1 MKLIEL
7 GANKPTFRTIYF
19 NPSGITLI
27 IGKRAEEKGNNT
39 YNGVG
44 KSFALYLVQFCLAS
58 KSNLKLSKK
67 LPTWEFYLKFS
78 IEGKDF
84 IVKRSTDNQSK
95 VSLNGEEKSLSEFS
109 EFMLMSIFTI
119 PDGVTKAS
127 FRSLI
132 SRFLR
137 TRKQEY
143 FKFDNFV
150 YKEQDERAL
159 LSNSIL
165 LGLNSLL
172 VEKKF
177 LLKEEINKIS
187 DFRKAIQSDETFNSF
202 FGADNDIDIVIKELE
217 ESIQKLEIKISEFEI
232 AEDYSKIEE
241 QSNLL
246 SYQLKESNNQL
257 SLLRETLKNI
267 IKSLHLRT
275 DMSESIFDSF
285 IASLESELNIKVS
298 ERVSEVKA
306 FHQNLTIGRTHRLNK
321 EKTNILQQ
329 INEEERKQKLIASKY
344 DTSLKFLNK
353 YGALDDYVSVNQ
365 KLNEDKNA
373 LSKITTS
380 IELINAYKKRESE
393 IKLVMAEDNLATEQY
408 LQVEKQ
414 GHLAILMDSYR
425 TLTGRFYD
433 DKKGGISVV
442 NNDGQNKLRYKIDV
456 RIQDDASDGINEVR
470 IFCFDLLLLLSQIN
484 HNVKFIFHDSRLFAN
499 MDTHQRFSAL
509 NIASEIGNKDFQYIA
524 SMNQDT
530 LDILKEERSA
540 EEYKE
545 IIEENIVLELNGDN
559 PEGRLLGI
567 HLDLDYL
574 E

>member
-27 IGKRAEEKGNNT
+27 VGKRAEEKGNNT

-58 KSNLKLSKK
+58 KSNLKLAKK
-67 LPTWEFYLKFS
+67 LPAWEFYLKFS

-84 IVKRSTDNQSK
+84 IVKRSTENQSK
-95 VSLNGEEKSLSEFS
+95 VFLNGEEKSLSAFS
-109 EFMLMSIFTI
+109 DFMLMSIFTF
-119 PDGVTKAS
+119 PEGVTKAS

-143 FKFDNFV
+143 FKFDSFV

-202 FGADNDIDIVIKELE
+202 FGANNDIDIVIKELE
-217 ESIQKLEIKISEFEI
+217 ESIEKLEIKISEFEI
-232 AEDYSKIEE
+232 AEDYKKIEE

-267 IKSLHLRT
+267 IKSLNLRS

-285 IASLESELNIKVS
+285 ISSLESELNIKVS

-306 FHQNLTIGRTHRLNK
+306 FHENLTTGRTHRLNK
-321 EKTNILQQ
+321 EKINILQE
-329 INEEERKQKLIASKY
+329 ISEEEKKQKLIESQY

-380 IELINAYKKRESE
+380 IELINAYKERESK
-393 IKLVMAEDNLATEQY
+393 IKLAMAEDNLATEQY
-408 LQVEKQ
+408 LQAEKQ

-425 TLTGRFYD
+425 KLTGRFYD
-433 DKKGGISVV
+433 DKKGGISVL
-442 NNDGQNKLRYKIDV
+442 NDEGQNKLRYKIDV

-484 HNVKFIFHDSRLFAN
+484 HNVKFIFHDSRLFAD

-509 NIASEIGNKDFQYIA
+509 KIANEIGNEDFQYIA

-530 LDILKEERSA
+530 MDILREERN
-540 EEYKE
+540 EEEFKE
-545 IIEENIVLELNGDN
+545 IIEENIVLELNGDS

-567 HLDLDYL
+567 HIDLDYL
-574 E
+574 N

>member
-67 LPTWEFYLKFS
+67 LPSWEFYLKFS

-217 ESIQKLEIKISEFEI
+217 ESIQKLEIKISQFEI

-267 IKSLHLRT
+267 IKSLHLRS

-306 FHQNLTIGRTHRLNK
+306 FHQNLTTGRTHRLNK
-321 EKTNILQQ
+321 EKTNILEQ
-329 INEEERKQKLIASKY
+329 IDEEEKKQKLIASKY

-509 NIASEIGNKDFQYIA
+509 NIASEIGSKDFQYIA

>member
-44 KSFALYLVQFCLAS
+44 KSLALYLVQFCLAS
-58 KSNLKLSKK
+58 KSNPKLSKK

-78 IEGKDF
+78 INGKDF

-95 VSLNGEEKSLSEFS
+95 VSLNGDEKSLSEFS
-109 EFMLMSIFTI
+109 EFMLMSIFTV
-119 PDGVTKAS
+119 PEGVTKAS

-143 FKFDNFV
+143 LKFDNFI

-187 DFRKAIQSDETFNSF
+187 EFRKAIQSDETFNSF

-267 IKSLHLRT
+267 VKSLHLRS
-275 DMSESIFDSF
+275 DMSESIFDTF

-306 FHQNLTIGRTHRLNK
+306 FHQNLTTGRTHRLNK

-344 DTSLKFLNK
+344 DKSLKFLNK

-380 IELINAYKKRESE
+380 IELINAYKERESE
-393 IKLVMAEDNLATEQY
+393 IKLVLAEDNLATEQY
-408 LQVEKQ
+408 LQAEKQ
-414 GHLAILMDSYR
+414 GHLAILMDTYR
-425 TLTGRFYD
+425 MLTGSFYD

-470 IFCFDLLLLLSQIN
+470 IFCFDLLLLLGQIN

-509 NIASEIGNKDFQYIA
+509 KIASVIGSKDFQYIA

-540 EEYKE
+540 VEYKE
-545 IIEENIVLELNGDN
+545 IIEENTVLELNGDN

>member
-217 ESIQKLEIKISEFEI
+217 ESIQKLEIKISQFEI

-267 IKSLHLRT
+267 IKSLHLRS

-306 FHQNLTIGRTHRLNK
+306 FHQNLTTGRTHRLNK
-321 EKTNILQQ
+321 EKTNILEQ
-329 INEEERKQKLIASKY
+329 IDEEEKKQKLIASKY

-408 LQVEKQ
+408 LQAEKQ

-509 NIASEIGNKDFQYIA
+509 NIASEIGSKDFQYIA

>member
-119 PDGVTKAS
+119 PDAVTKAS

-414 GHLAILMDSYR
+414 GHLAFLMDSYR

>member
-7 GANKPTFRTIYF
+7 GANKATFKTIHF

-27 IGKRAEEKGNNT
+27 VGKRAEAKGNNT

-44 KSFALYLVQFCLAS
+44 KSFGLYLVQFCLGS

-67 LPTWEFYLKFS
+67 LPAWEFYLKFE
-78 IEGKDF
+78 IEGKEF
-84 IVKRSTDNQSK
+84 IAIRSTENQSK
-95 VSLNGEEKSLSEFS
+95 IKLNGEEKSLADFS
-109 EFMLMSIFTI
+109 NFMLMSIFTFPEGI
-119 PDGVTKAS
+119 TKAS

-187 DFRKAIQSDETFNSF
+187 DFRKAIQTDETFNSF
-202 FGADNDIDIVIKELE
+202 FGAGTDIEIVIKELE
-217 ESIQKLEIKISEFEI
+217 ESIENLELKILDFEI
-232 AEDYSKIEE
+232 AEDYKKIEE

-257 SLLRETLKNI
+257 ALLRETLKNI
-267 IKSLHLRT
+267 IKSLNLRS
-275 DMSESIFDSF
+275 DMSESIFESF
-285 IASLESELNIKVS
+285 ISSLENELSIRVS

-306 FHQNLTIGRTHRLNK
+306 FHQNLTTGRTHRLNK
-321 EKTNILQQ
+321 EKENILNQ
-329 INEEERKQKLIASKY
+329 ITEEEKSQNHISSQY
-344 DTSLKFLNK
+344 NTSLKFLSK
-353 YGALDDYVSVNQ
+353 YGALDDFVSVNQ
-365 KLNEDKNA
+365 KLSEDKNS
-373 LSKITTS
+373 LSKLTTS
-380 IELINAYKKRESE
+380 IELINTYKERESE

-408 LQVEKQ
+408 LQAEKQ
-414 GHLAILMDSYR
+414 GHLATLMDSYR
-425 TLTGRFYD
+425 KLTSRFYD
-433 DKKGGISVV
+433 DKKGGVSIA
-442 NNDGQNKLRYKIDV
+442 NNEGANKLRYKIDV
-456 RIQDDASDGINEVR
+456 RIQDDSSDGINEVR

-484 HNVKFIFHDSRLFAN
+484 HNVKFIFHDSRLFAD

-509 NIASEIGNKDFQYIA
+509 KIANEIGAEDFQYIA

-530 LDILKEERSA
+530 LDILKEERS
-540 EEYKE
+540 EEEFKE
-545 IIEENIVLELNGDN
+545 IIEDNIVLELNGDS
-559 PEGRLLGI
+559 PEGRLLGV
-567 HLDLDYL
+567 HLDLDYV
-574 E
+574 

>member
-217 ESIQKLEIKISEFEI
+217 ESIQKLEIKISQFEI

-267 IKSLHLRT
+267 IKSLHLRS

-306 FHQNLTIGRTHRLNK
+306 FHQNLTTGRTHRLNK
-321 EKTNILQQ
+321 EKTNILEQ
-329 INEEERKQKLIASKY
+329 IDEEEKKQKLIASKY

-380 IELINAYKKRESE
+380 IQLINAYKKRESE

-425 TLTGRFYD
+425 ALTGSFYD

-509 NIASEIGNKDFQYIA
+509 NIASEIGSKDFQYIA